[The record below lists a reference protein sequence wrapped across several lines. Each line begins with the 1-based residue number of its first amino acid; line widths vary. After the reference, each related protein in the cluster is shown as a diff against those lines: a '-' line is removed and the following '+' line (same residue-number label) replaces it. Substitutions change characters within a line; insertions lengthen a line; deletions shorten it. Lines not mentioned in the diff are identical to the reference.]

1 MIVVAVGHLLVTCA
15 PVAKVVAFDDAGIL
29 EQPYRP
35 VDRGNRDAVVD
46 RGATPVELLDVGMIV
61 GGGEYPR
68 DHAALLGHPH
78 PLGGAQRFDVSRLR
92 RVHDASPSHRNI
104 TAWEVREQSSVI
116 GGRQNKHIPR

>member
-1 MIVVAVGHLLVTCA
+1 MSPLGLLVERNCVEFEPMVDQSIAKPPRDLRLQSLDVFRLELDHFAGAQIDKMIVVAVGHLLVTCA

-61 GGGEYPR
+61 GGGEY
-68 DHAALLGHPH
+68 
-78 PLGGAQRFDVSRLR
+78 
-92 RVHDASPSHRNI
+92 
-104 TAWEVREQSSVI
+104 
-116 GGRQNKHIPR
+116 